1 MWRIKKMINTYNES
15 RLHEKL
21 KELYA
26 LESNGSMEVKLD
38 DTPWICDIID
48 ENGNAIEIQTSNL
61 SALTEKAEYILET
74 GRKLKIVHP
83 VAQLKWI
90 ELYSA
95 DGSFLHRKK
104 SPKKS
109 TIYDSLRGM
118 TKICPLFL
126 HENCQLELLYCEI
139 SEMRRKTEKPSQTQN
154 NARRHLKDWL
164 PMGKKLDKI
173 TGRERLCTREDWEKL
188 LPEKLRQN
196 TEEGACRQFRACDLA
211 RELKAEKGSQAA
223 KWSSLVIW
231 ILTKMQIL
239 EVTEVKGK
247 SRYYSIRKKT

>member
-1 MWRIKKMINTYNES
+1 MINTYNES
-15 RLHEKL
+15 KLHETL
-21 KELYA
+21 KKIYA
-26 LESNGSMEVKLD
+26 LESNGMMEVKLD
-38 DTPWICDIID
+38 DTPWICDILD
-48 ENGNAIEIQTSNL
+48 ENGNVIEIQTSNL

-83 VAQLKWI
+83 ISETKWI
-90 ELYSA
+90 ELYDST
-95 DGSFLHRKK
+95 GEVLYRKR
-104 SPKKS
+104 SPKKAG
-109 TIYDSLRGM
+109 IFDSLRGM
-118 TKICPLFL
+118 TQIGPLFL
-126 HENCQLELLYCEI
+126 HENCELEILYCEI
-139 SEMRRKTEKPSQTQN
+139 TEMRRKTDSPSQNQSKT
-154 NARRHLKDWL
+154 RRHLKEWVPL
-164 PMGKKLDKI
+164 GKRLEKI
-173 TGRERLCTREDWEKL
+173 TRKERFCTREDWEKL

-196 TEEGACRQFRACDLA
+196 TEEGVCRQFRACDLA

>member
-1 MWRIKKMINTYNES
+1 MINTYNES
-15 RLHEKL
+15 KLHETL
-21 KELYA
+21 KKIYA
-26 LESNGSMEVKLD
+26 LESNGMMEVKLD
-38 DTPWICDIID
+38 DTPWICDILD
-48 ENGNAIEIQTSNL
+48 ENGNVIEIQTSNL

-83 VAQLKWI
+83 ISETKWI
-90 ELYSA
+90 ELYDST
-95 DGSFLHRKK
+95 GEVLYRKR
-104 SPKKS
+104 SPKKAG
-109 TIYDSLRGM
+109 IFDSLRGM
-118 TKICPLFL
+118 TQIGPLFL
-126 HENCQLELLYCEI
+126 HENCELEILYCEI
-139 SEMRRKTEKPSQTQN
+139 TEMRRKTDSPSQNQSKT
-154 NARRHLKDWL
+154 RRHLKDWL
-164 PMGKKLDKI
+164 PMGKRLDKI

-196 TEEGACRQFRACDLA
+196 TEEDACRQFRACDLA